1 MEARASL
8 AAHRLAV
15 ATAAATLLLLVAG
28 ALVTSTGSG
37 DAVPDWWFVP
47 LSFGSLL
54 PEMTGGVL
62 FEHGH
67 RLVAASVGLL
77 TIALALSLRRAG
89 PRLRRLGVVA
99 VVGVV
104 VQGILGGMRVLHVF
118 PPAAAAIVHATLA
131 QGFFVLTVAL
141 ALLTARRRPLRP
153 HPADPG
159 LERLSLA
166 TTAAIFATAV
176 FGAVFRHTREVLA
189 LHLLG
194 AGAVTLL
201 AALSATRAMRAPRT
215 SLSRSA
221 VALVVFLGLQVA
233 LGFGSFLTVAA
244 QAPRALDAPLVGL
257 AVVTAHLAVGGL
269 LLATSFA
276 LTFHARAGIDTRDE
290 AAPLAAAV
298 S

>member
-1 MEARASL
+1 MEERGIAR
-8 AAHRLAV
+8 AHRLAV
-15 ATAAATLLLLVAG
+15 ATASATLVLLVAG

-37 DAVPDWWFVP
+37 DAVPDWWFIP

-54 PEMTGGVL
+54 PEMTGGVF

-77 TIALALSLRRAG
+77 TIALAVSLRRAS
-89 PRLRRLGVVA
+89 PRLRRLGIVA

-118 PPAAAAIVHATLA
+118 PPGAAAIVHAALA

-141 ALLTARRRPLRP
+141 ALLTARRRPLP
-153 HPADPG
+153 PIPADPG

-166 TTAAIFATAV
+166 TTATVFATALL
-176 FGAVFRHTREVLA
+176 GAVFRHSREVFS

-194 AGAVTLL
+194 AGIVTLL
-201 AALSATRAMRAPRT
+201 AALSATRALRVPRT
-215 SLSRSA
+215 PLSSA
-221 VALVVFLGLQVA
+221 AVSLVVLLGLQVA

-257 AVVTAHLAVGGL
+257 AVVTAHLVVGGL
-269 LLATSFA
+269 LLAASFA
-276 LTFHARAGIDTRDE
+276 LAYHARAVGAGIHE
-290 AAPLAAAV
+290 AAPVAAAV